1 MEKKS
6 TKIAYGIA
14 LIVVV
19 IALVIAKLT
28 NDGSGFQATGWALF
42 PPVVA
47 IALALISK
55 EVYSSLFL
63 GCLAAALLLAN
74 FSPWQMVVNLI
85 GADSSSGVGLIN
97 SVTDNVAILIFL
109 VILGIMVDLMN
120 KAGGSAAFG
129 RWATK
134 AVKTRSGAQ
143 LMTMLLGVL
152 IFIDDYFNCLTVG
165 AVMRPVTESHKI
177 SRAKLAYVIDA
188 TAAPV
193 CMLAP
198 VSSWA
203 AAVSSYV
210 PDGFPGSRISMFLSQ
225 IPFNYYCILTLVMVI
240 VTSLLNIDYGPMLK
254 HEYNAQVK
262 DDLFTT
268 PERPFAG
275 ADDYEEGEKKSSV
288 LDLLLPVIVLI
299 GLCIVGL
306 IWTGG
311 MWDAESDNYHNFIM
325 AFSDASAGVG
335 LCLGS
340 IIAIV
345 FTFVYYWCRGL
356 IGFEKSFESI
366 PNGFIQMI
374 SPILILCFAWT
385 LCYLC
390 RDDGLQV
397 GAFVERVMANT
408 GNLAK
413 FLPAVI
419 FIVACFIGFAT
430 GTSWGTIGIMVP
442 LVCAVFNWDTQI
454 TLLSIGL
461 AASCAGGVCGDHLSP
476 ISDTTIM
483 ASAGAHCFHLNHVAT
498 QLPYGVTVAAVSFV
512 SFILA
517 GLIQNAVICMIIAIV
532 LMIVTLL
539 VIKAIVSKKH
549 AGIFEEMAAADKV
562 STGLITYAAR
572 DSEYDG
578 KRIRKGE
585 IMALENGKIVST
597 SNDITKATYRLAR
610 GMCKKDSSFVTIIS
624 GCDVSDEDAE
634 KVTEIVKA
642 KCPNHVEVSHIRG
655 GQPVYYYMISVE

>member
-562 STGLITYAAR
+562 LYNT
-572 DSEYDG
+572 
-578 KRIRKGE
+578 
-585 IMALENGKIVST
+585 
-597 SNDITKATYRLAR
+597 
-610 GMCKKDSSFVTIIS
+610 
-624 GCDVSDEDAE
+624 
-634 KVTEIVKA
+634 
-642 KCPNHVEVSHIRG
+642 
-655 GQPVYYYMISVE
+655 

>member
-6 TKIAYGIA
+6 TKIAYGVA
-14 LIVVV
+14 LAVIVVALAIGK
-19 IALVIAKLT
+19 IA
-28 NDGSGFQATGWALF
+28 NDGSGFIATGWALF

-63 GCLAAALLLAN
+63 GCLVGSLLLSN
-74 FSPWQMVVNLI
+74 FSPWETVVNLV
-85 GADSSSGVGLIN
+85 GAGDNGGVGMIN
-97 SVTDNVAILIFL
+97 SIDVSIIIFL

-134 AVKTRSGAQ
+134 AVKSRCGAQ
-143 LMTMLLGVL
+143 LLSMLLGVL

-165 AVMRPVTESHKI
+165 AVMRPVTESHNI
-177 SRAKLAYVIDA
+177 SRAKLAYIIDA

-203 AAVSSYV
+203 AAVASYV

-225 IPFNYYCILTLVMVI
+225 IPYNYYCILSLVMIVVI
-240 VTSLLNIDYGPMLK
+240 SVFNIDYGPMLT

-268 PERPFAG
+268 EHRPFAG
-275 ADDYEEGEKKSSV
+275 ADDYEEGEKHSSV
-288 LDLLLPVIVLI
+288 ADLLVPVIVLI
-299 GLCIVGL
+299 ALCVVGL

-325 AFSDASAGVG
+325 SFSDASAGPG

-340 IIAIV
+340 IVAIV
-345 FTFVYYWCRGL
+345 FTFIYYWLRGL
-356 IGFEKSFESI
+356 IGFEKSFESV
-366 PNGFIQMI
+366 PNGFIQMV

-385 LCYLC
+385 LCGLC
-390 RDDGLQV
+390 RDNGLQV
-397 GAFVERVMANT
+397 GTFVEGVMANT
-408 GNLAK
+408 GDLAK

-442 LVCAVFNWDTQI
+442 LVCAVFDWTDQL
-454 TLLSIGL
+454 TLLSIGI

-483 ASAGAHCFHLNHVAT
+483 ASAGAHCYHLNHVST
-498 QLPYGVTVAAVSFV
+498 QIPYGVTVAAVSFV
-512 SFILA
+512 SYIIA
-517 GLIQNAVICMIIAIV
+517 GLVQNVVICMIIAIALLV
-532 LMIVTLL
+532 VTLF
-539 VIKAIVSKKH
+539 VIKAIVAKKH
-549 AGIFEEMAAADKV
+549 ASAIAEIAAA
-562 STGLITYAAR
+562 
-572 DSEYDG
+572 
-578 KRIRKGE
+578 
-585 IMALENGKIVST
+585 N
-597 SNDITKATYRLAR
+597 KAHFAN
-610 GMCKKDSSFVTIIS
+610 K
-624 GCDVSDEDAE
+624 
-634 KVTEIVKA
+634 
-642 KCPNHVEVSHIRG
+642 
-655 GQPVYYYMISVE
+655 

>member
-1 MEKKS
+1 MEKKG
-6 TKIAYGIA
+6 TKIAYFIA
-14 LIVVV
+14 LAIVV
-19 IALVIAKLT
+19 IALVIAKVT
-28 NDGSGFQATGWALF
+28 NDGSGFVATGWALF

-63 GCLAAALLLAN
+63 GCLAGALLLAN
-74 FSPWQMVVNLI
+74 FDPWQMVVNFV
-85 GADSSSGVGLIN
+85 GAGEGVGMIN
-97 SVTDNVAILIFL
+97 AIDISILIFL
-109 VILGIMVDLMN
+109 VMLGIMVDLMN

-129 RWATK
+129 RWASK
-134 AVKTRSGAQ
+134 AVTTRRGAQ
-143 LMTMLLGVL
+143 LLTMLLGVL

-177 SRAKLAYVIDA
+177 SRAKLAYIIDA

-203 AAVSSYV
+203 AAVASYV

-225 IPFNYYCILTLVMVI
+225 IPWNYYCILTLIMVI
-240 VTSLLNIDYGPMLK
+240 VISVLNIDYGPMLT

-262 DDLFTT
+262 NDLFTT
-268 PERPFAG
+268 PERPFEG
-275 ADDYEEGEKKSSV
+275 ADDYEEGTKHSSV

-299 GLCIVGL
+299 ALCIIGL

-311 MWDAESDNYHNFIM
+311 VFDTESDNYQNFVM
-325 AFSDASAGVG
+325 AFSDASAGPG

-340 IIAIV
+340 IVALV
-345 FTFVYYWCRGL
+345 FTFVYYWLRGL
-356 IGFEKSFESI
+356 IKFEKSMESI

-385 LCYLC
+385 LCGLC

-397 GAFVERVMANT
+397 GEFFRGVMANT
-408 GNLAK
+408 GSLAK

-442 LVCAVFNWDTQI
+442 LVCAVFDWYDQS

-461 AASCAGGVCGDHLSP
+461 AASCARRRVRRPPVPHLRHHHHGFRRCTLLPSEPCVHPDPLRRHRGCRVLRQLHHRRSGAERCGLHDHRRG
-476 ISDTTIM
+476 SDDRHP
-483 ASAGAHCFHLNHVAT
+483 AGDPRHRGQEAHRY
-498 QLPYGVTVAAVSFV
+498 LPGNGQRRQGYGQVSK
-512 SFILA
+512 SL
-517 GLIQNAVICMIIAIV
+517 LIQKQVRCGGPVFFFAASPCGCAVPGDAFAGGHTGSLRKKSCEFCQKIPCIF
-532 LMIVTLL
+532 L
-539 VIKAIVSKKH
+539 VKKGIKYS
-549 AGIFEEMAAADKV
+549 GRF
-562 STGLITYAAR
+562 SGRTGSIY
-572 DSEYDG
+572 E
-578 KRIRKGE
+578 
-585 IMALENGKIVST
+585 
-597 SNDITKATYRLAR
+597 
-610 GMCKKDSSFVTIIS
+610 
-624 GCDVSDEDAE
+624 
-634 KVTEIVKA
+634 
-642 KCPNHVEVSHIRG
+642 
-655 GQPVYYYMISVE
+655 QPL